1 MFYIFVL
8 CFVYLCCVLYVC
20 VVFCMFV
27 LCFVCLCC
35 VLYVCVVFCM
45 FVLCFVLVG
54 HRKQCAVSKLL
65 VYLQYRK
72 FRKVTKCSFLK
83 TFNLVPL
90 KVSVEAKHNTL
101 IFIS

>member
-8 CFVYLCCVLYVC
+8 CFVYLCCVLYT
-20 VVFCMFV
+20 
-27 LCFVCLCC
+27 
-35 VLYVCVVFCM
+35 CVVFCM

-54 HRKQCAVSKLL
+54 HRKQCPVSKLL